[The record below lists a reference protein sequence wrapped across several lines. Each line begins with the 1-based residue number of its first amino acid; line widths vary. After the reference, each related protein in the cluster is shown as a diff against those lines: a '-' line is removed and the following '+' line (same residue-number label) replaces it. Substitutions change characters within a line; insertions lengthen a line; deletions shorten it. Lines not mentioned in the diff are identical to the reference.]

1 MKKRKNLT
9 WASKTALFS
18 FIILGILCSVPTVGI
33 GQEKSIGELKTA
45 SSNAKKTAED
55 EIKKNNYD
63 CGKIVKAIEDAENA
77 RKGITEQK
85 EKMTPPKDNKDQ
97 SKEAKAY
104 RDADAA
110 ENAAKANA
118 AAARKC
124 AHGLATSDEIAAELG
139 KMKDK
144 INQDDKLKEAEKNKL
159 KALIDELIAAAKAAA
174 EDNPCDPSAV
184 RDAVNEKLAE
194 QYEDNRQ
201 REDRPTRDLIQKWFE
216 DNFRLDESGK
226 GDNIRKK
233 PRIEQDAKRKK
244 RPFTHISVQPSR
256 PHDQAAYFSVAPS
269 VLYSL
274 SDPHAIN
281 VEWNALQQA
290 VFAPEVHGILLEKLQ
305 EEFLISNI
313 SSTPRPHT
321 QLGGSVTLMPGIRL
335 GADFGKRFEVQTSAY
350 YFKTRWSGTFP
361 LTVLSQE
368 RAQPQVVEGNLYAAA
383 SGVLAEADLTCFLTN
398 GRIQPFL
405 KAGARAQIP
414 THNSSG
420 GDVAGV
426 SLPVDIQ
433 TIETGF
439 SPYGGFGARL
449 RLGRNGVADL
459 AGTYGQLPGSGYA
472 PALALSTGW
481 KFGGKPNR

>member
-1 MKKRKNLT
+1 MKKQKIFT
-9 WASKTALFS
+9 WASKTTFIS
-18 FIILGILCSVPTVGI
+18 FIFLGIFCSVPAI
-33 GQEKSIGELKTA
+33 GFCQEKTIGEIKTA
-45 SSNAKKTAED
+45 SNNAKKAAED

-77 RKGITEQK
+77 RKSIAEQK
-85 EKMTPPKDNKDQ
+85 AKMTPPKDNKDQ

-110 ENAAKANA
+110 EKVATANA

-144 INQDDKLKEAEKNKL
+144 INQDDKLTEAEKNKL
-159 KALIDELIAAAKAAA
+159 TALIDELIAAAKAAA
-174 EDNPCDPSAV
+174 EDNPCDPAAV

-194 QYEDNRQ
+194 QYEANRQ

-244 RPFTHISVQPSR
+244 RPFTHISVQPST
-256 PHDQAAYFSVAPS
+256 PQDQAIYFSAAPS
-269 VLYSL
+269 MLYPL
-274 SDPHAIN
+274 SSPDTRT
-281 VEWNALQQA
+281 VEFNALQEA
-290 VFAPEVHGILLEKLQ
+290 VFAPGVHGVLLEKLQ
-305 EEFLISNI
+305 GEYFIGTV
-313 SSTPRPHT
+313 SSTQKQPA
-321 QLGGSVTLMPGIRL
+321 LLEGSYRLMPGIRL
-335 GADFGKRFEVQTSAY
+335 GLGLGQRFEIQTGAH

-368 RAQPQVVEGNLYAAA
+368 GTPPRAVDGNLYAAA
-383 SGVLAEADLTCFLTN
+383 SGVMAEADLTFFLTN
-398 GRIQPFL
+398 GAIQPFL
-405 KAGARAQIP
+405 KAGARAQFP

-433 TIETGF
+433 AIETGIA
-439 SPYGGFGARL
+439 PYGGLGARL
-449 RLGRNGVADL
+449 RLGRNGFADL
-459 AGTYGQLPGSGYA
+459 AGTYGKIPGGGYA
-472 PALALSTGW
+472 PAVALSAGL
-481 KFGGKPNR
+481 KFGGK